1 MREIFNAPTLAD
13 AFEPHWD
20 IDAAADNL
28 IPLDQHVAEVDA
40 MRKDS
45 LRPRRLR
52 VPSTAARFVEMF
64 TSPSESDQTLRT
76 FGMRQSVKHI
86 AS

>member
-40 MRKDS
+40 DAIGFAS
-45 LRPRRLR
+45 
-52 VPSTAARFVEMF
+52 PST
-64 TSPSESDQTLRT
+64 SPR
-76 FGMRQSVKHI
+76 SVHCRALCRNVDK
-86 AS
+86 S